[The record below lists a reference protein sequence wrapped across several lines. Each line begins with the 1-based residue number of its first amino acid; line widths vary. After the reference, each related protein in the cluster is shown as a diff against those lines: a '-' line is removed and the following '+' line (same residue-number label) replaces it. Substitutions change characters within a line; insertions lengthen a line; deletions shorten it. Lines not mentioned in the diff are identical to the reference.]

1 MSSILSQY
9 LPPDTPALRKE
20 FETAYA
26 DELDALYQRFLAS
39 KARERLEREHPAV
52 LATPVERLD
61 LPPRTIT
68 ALKGKWLD
76 TVADLLSFSEED
88 LARIKRAITT
98 IRQQGHSL
106 DTKAPIKQTVRIS
119 AGRFF

>member
-1 MSSILSQY
+1 MEMNNMPTILSRY
-9 LPPDTPALRKE
+9 IPADSPALREE
-20 FETAYA
+20 FEIAYA

-39 KARERLEREHPAV
+39 KARECLEKEHPG
-52 LATPVERLD
+52 LLTMPVERLD

-88 LARIKRAITT
+88 LAKIK
-98 IRQQGHSL
+98 GLSS
-106 DTKAPIKQTVRIS
+106 KS
-119 AGRFF
+119 ASEVIPSILKLL